1 MDNEE
6 LKQEINK
13 AIDNVALQGALTK
26 FTSAYPGNRAKVY
39 KGYDFEALR
48 DKVHE
53 VKSYAAEH
61 IDEMLDSFEAKATAR
76 GTKVFRAHTAEEAA
90 QYIRDL
96 AKARGVKS
104 VVKSKSMATEEIKLN
119 EGLREDGI
127 DVQETDLGEFI
138 NAIAGDTPVHMVMP
152 AIHFS
157 KEQVADLF
165 TDYTHKPNNPV
176 IKELV
181 TTSRF
186 YMRDKFINADMGI
199 SGANIAVADTGTV
212 FTLTNEGNGR
222 MTSTLPPI
230 HVYVMG
236 IEKFVKNFGDV
247 RYILKTLPRN
257 GTAQTITSYVSIFSG
272 PAEVTINKETDEKVI
287 KEFHIVIL
295 DDKGRRDLLKDEEFK
310 DIFCCVRCGA
320 CLNVCSAFRLVG
332 GHVYGGSVYTGGIG
346 TLLTA
351 FLTQNKDRA
360 KNIQNL
366 CLQCK
371 KCNEVCAGKLDI
383 AGMILKLRTRYAQ
396 QDGLNP
402 IHKFALDTVSDRRLF
417 HSMLRIASLAQG
429 ELVKGQP
436 MIRHMP
442 MFLANMTAGR
452 SLPSVAPAP
461 FRDILPEIKQNVPN
475 PKGKVAIFTG
485 CLLDFVYVDIAK
497 AVVEGLN
504 MCGYIVEMPDGQS
517 CCGAPAVYMG
527 DMENAKK
534 NALFNLE
541 ALDTDKYDYI
551 VSACPTCTHALIEY
565 QEWFKDDEDKTNYN
579 KAKAIAEKTYDFS
592 KLIYKLGGLPG
603 EGDGVPMKLTYHDSC
618 HLRRTMGVWKE
629 QREMLQ
635 NTKGVELVEMT
646 ECDSCCGFSGSYSI
660 KYPEISGPILEAKIN
675 HILETG
681 ADTVAVDCPGCL
693 LQIRGGLDARN
704 SDVQVKHTAQILVEK
719 RKKK

>member
-13 AIDNVALQGALTK
+13 AIENVALQGALTK

-53 VKSYAAEH
+53 GKTYAADH
-61 IDEMLDSFEAKATAR
+61 IDELVEEFMKNASAR
-76 GTKVFRAHTAEEAA
+76 GAKVFRAKTAEEASDYVRKVA
-90 QYIRDL
+90 LDH
-96 AKARGVKS
+96 GVKA
-104 VVKSKSMATEEIKLN
+104 VVKSKSMATEEIHLN
-119 EGLREDGI
+119 EVLRKEGI

-138 NAIAGDTPVHMVMP
+138 NAISGDTPVHMVMP

-157 KEQVADLF
+157 KEQVAELF
-165 TDYTHKPNNPV
+165 TEYTHEHNNPV
-176 IKELV
+176 ITELV
-181 TTSRF
+181 KTSRK
-186 YMRDKFINADMGI
+186 YMRNKFINADMGI
-199 SGANIAVADTGTV
+199 SGANIAVAETGSV

-222 MTSTLPPI
+222 LTGTLPPI
-230 HVYVMG
+230 HVYVLG
-236 IEKFVKNFGDV
+236 IEKFAKHFSDS
-247 RYILKTLPRN
+247 RYVLKTLPRN
-257 GTAQTITSYVSIFSG
+257 GTAQTITSYVSIYTG
-272 PAEVTINKETDEKVI
+272 PTEVCFDKEADTKGP

-295 DDKGRRDLLKDEEFK
+295 DDAGRRSILNDPEFK
-310 DIFCCVRCGA
+310 DMFCCVRCGA

-351 FLTQNKDRA
+351 FLTSKDRA
-360 KNIQNL
+360 QNIQNL

-442 MFLANMTAGR
+442 MFLSNLTAGR

-461 FRDILPEIKQNVPN
+461 FRDVLPTITQNVPN
-475 PKGKVAIFTG
+475 PKGKIAIFTG

-497 AVVEGLN
+497 AVVKGLN
-504 MCGYIVEMPDGQS
+504 MCGYVVEMPEGQS

-534 NALFNLE
+534 NAIYNLD
-541 ALDTDKYDYI
+541 ALALDKYDYI
-551 VSACPTCTHALIEY
+551 VSACPTCTHALHDY
-565 QEWFKDDEDKTNYN
+565 KEWFKDDPENLK
-579 KAKAIAEKTYDFS
+579 KAQMIADKTYDFS
-592 KLIYKLGGLPG
+592 KLVSILGGMPG
-603 EGDGVPMKLTYHDSC
+603 EGDGVPVKITYHDSC
-618 HLRRTMGVWKE
+618 HMRRTMGVYKE
-629 QREMLQ
+629 QRELLT
-635 NTKGVELVEMT
+635 NTKGVELVEMN

-660 KYPEISGPILEAKIN
+660 KYPEISGPILQNKIN
-675 HILETG
+675 NILATG
-681 ADTVAVDCPGCL
+681 ADVVAVDCPGCL

-704 SDVQVKHTAQILVEK
+704 SDIEVKHTAQILVEK
-719 RKKK
+719 REAKK